1 MIRNFLN
8 ETISKDVQN
17 VKIRSLSMIYCKL
30 NALRWILRRLS
41 IEKEKRLGNASIN
54 IHFNYAPLI
63 WMFSRKWLY
72 LKMQRVHQKNPE
84 VIYQSNKFYWT
95 KWNFLYSSTAPTIFS
110 CWNLTRYFL
119 LKTRVCGL
127 SFLVKRIYIIWE
139 KIKCFDCLMQDQRIM
154 ELIPC
159 ISGDA

>member
-30 NALRWILRRLS
+30 NALRRILRRLS

-119 LKTRVCGL
+119 LNTRVCGL